1 MKTLRI
7 VAITLLV
14 SLGLAAQTQVTVTL
28 SVKMAATVAADFHQ
42 RWLGKTAGTLGKTSA
57 AIDATSAS
65 IQVTIDVTGLS
76 QAGPSFKVGDELRIG
91 SEPCSVTVA
100 STQSFTCTRNE
111 YVLSPMVTH
120 NSGDTIMLLKYPS
133 PWMMVDEE
141 ALRPYAV
148 QATTELGDSS
158 QTFGSQVSGTITV
171 Q

>member
-57 AIDATSAS
+57 AIDATSTS
-65 IQVTIDVTGLS
+65 IQVTIDTTGLS
-76 QAGPSFKVGDELRIG
+76 QQGPAFKVGDEVAIG
-91 SEPCSVTVA
+91 AEPCSVTAAA
-100 STQSFTCTRNE
+100 SQSFTCTRAE
-111 YVLSPMVTH
+111 YALSPMVTH
-120 NSGDTIMLLKYPS
+120 SSGDIIVLLKYAS
-133 PWMMVDEE
+133 PWVMVDEE
-141 ALRPYAV
+141 ALRPYAI
-148 QATTELGDSS
+148 QTTTELGKDSA
-158 QTFGSQVSGTITV
+158 TFGSQISGTITA